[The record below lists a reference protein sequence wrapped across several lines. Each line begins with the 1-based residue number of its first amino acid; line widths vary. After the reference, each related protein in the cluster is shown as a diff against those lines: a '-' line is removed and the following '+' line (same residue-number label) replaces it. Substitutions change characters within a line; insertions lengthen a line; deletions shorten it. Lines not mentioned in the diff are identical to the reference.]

1 MTRTPQPHWSP
12 YAAGFGLGLVLLAA
26 FVVAGQGLGASG
38 ALTRFT
44 AWCTSLVAH
53 DAVTG
58 NRYLGKYF
66 ADGASPLADWL
77 VFEVLGVAA
86 GGLLSAVL
94 AGRVARRVER
104 GPRASGRT
112 RLALALIGGAVV
124 GFAARLSLGC
134 TSGQALSGG
143 AMLSLG
149 SWIFMMSVFAGGYA
163 FAWFVRKEWV

>member
-1 MTRTPQPHWSP
+1 MTRTPDPHWSP
-12 YAAGFGLGLVLLAA
+12 YAAGFGLGLVLLSA

-44 AWCTSLVAH
+44 AWCSALVAPG
-53 DAVTG
+53 AVTG
-58 NRYLGKYF
+58 NAYLGKYF

-86 GGLLSAVL
+86 GGLVSAAL
-94 AGRVARRVER
+94 AGRIAPRVEH
-104 GPRASGRT
+104 GPRASSKT
-112 RLALALIGGAVV
+112 RLAMALVGGVLV

-163 FAWFVRKEWV
+163 FAWFVRKEWI